1 MKIRKATEHDID
13 SIAMI
18 YEAIHDEEE
27 KGLAVIG
34 WIRNVYPTRKT
45 AEDGVKRGDL
55 FVLEDEGAVV
65 AAAVINQI
73 QVAEYRYAEWKHP
86 ADDAEVMGLPDAL
99 LAETLA

>member
-1 MKIRKATEHDID
+1 MTIRKATEHDID
-13 SIAMI
+13 SIARI

-27 KGLAVIG
+27 QGLAVIG

-73 QVAEYRYAEWKHP
+73 QVAEYQYATWKHH
-86 ADDAEVMGLPDAL
+86 
-99 LAETLA
+99 